1 MFMQTSVTVNI
12 YFIHVNC
19 SIVLSRSSCLWTGEG
34 IPWVC
39 ILNRGH
45 MSRNMGKTGPRE
57 YWHKLAC
64 TVTEARSLGT

>member
-12 YFIHVNC
+12 YFNRVNC

-45 MSRNMGKTGPRE
+45 MSHNMRKTGPRE
-57 YWHKLAC
+57 Y
-64 TVTEARSLGT
+64 

>member
-1 MFMQTSVTVNI
+1 MQTSVTVNI
-12 YFIHVNC
+12 YFIRVNC

-57 YWHKLAC
+57 Y
-64 TVTEARSLGT
+64 